1 MVQRVLIVDDDEI
14 NAEVL
19 EKILAPHFEIDVVAS
34 GEACLERVRS
44 FRPALVLLDI
54 MMPGIDGYETCRRIK
69 TAEEGSVT
77 QVILVSAKASTRER
91 LEGYE
96 VGADD
101 YLAKPFDHDE
111 LLAKVRVQLRL
122 RGSLESLAEAHESLR
137 RHTDEL
143 EDLVSQRTA
152 EIVATR
158 DVTVFALAK
167 LTESRDPETGEHLER
182 MRSYCQ
188 ILAEELSRVG
198 PYTEEVDE
206 AFLKELYRSSP
217 LHDIGK
223 VGIPDAILMKP
234 GQLSDSEFALM
245 KRHTTIGA
253 DALASAAAHAGSGNF
268 LNMAAEIARYHHER
282 FDGTGYPT
290 GLRGSDI
297 PLAARIVAVADVYDG
312 LTSVRVYKDAI
323 EPHVARS
330 MILQERG
337 RHFDPAIVD
346 AFEARYDEVLT
357 RQIELQSQG
366 DDILGQYQKVLS
378 LTQILDNAELVG
390 SSKR

>member
-1 MVQRVLIVDDDEI
+1 
-14 NAEVL
+14 
-19 EKILAPHFEIDVVAS
+19 
-34 GEACLERVRS
+34 
-44 FRPALVLLDI
+44 

-69 TAEEGSVT
+69 TAEEASVT

-143 EDLVSQRTA
+143 EDLVSRRTA

-290 GLRGSDI
+290 GLRGTDI

-357 RQIELQSQG
+357 RQIELQSHG
-366 DDILGQYQKVLS
+366 DDILGQYQKELS